1 MTSETADK
9 LIYRLRQL
17 GVASEQVLAAIAAVP
32 RDQFV
37 PPPLSRR
44 AYDNVPLP
52 IGLDQT
58 ISQPQIV
65 AMMTELLN
73 LDKGEPRRVLEIGT
87 GSGYQAAI
95 LAQFVPRVYTI
106 ERHKALHETAVARFA
121 ALGLAERI
129 TAKLGDGTLGWP
141 EYAPF
146 DRIIITA
153 AAAVT
158 VPDTIL
164 LQCAMGGIIV
174 APIERA
180 GGNDQYLVRL
190 TRQSPGHL
198 RGDQPAPQPAK
209 GAKSGFVIASKD
221 WTHLGFPI
229 LAQAVGG
236 NVSMGKN
243 SVATADFIAEEICP
257 VRFVPLVG
265 AHTMPN
271 SETLAAALK
280 RLNR

>member
-9 LIYRLRQL
+9 LIYRLRQM
-17 GVASEQVLAAIAAVP
+17 GVASEKVLAAIATVP

-37 PPPLSRR
+37 PPSLNRR
-44 AYDNVPLP
+44 AFDNVPLP

-65 AMMTELLN
+65 AIMTELLN
-73 LDKGEPRRVLEIGT
+73 LDQNEPQRVLEIGT
-87 GSGYQAAI
+87 GSGYQSAI
-95 LAQFVPRVYTI
+95 LAQFVPQVYTI

-121 ALGLAERI
+121 SLGLADRI

-141 EYAPF
+141 QYAPF

-153 AAAVT
+153 AAATT
-158 VPDTIL
+158 VPVAIL
-164 LQCAMGGIIV
+164 SQCAVGGVIV

-190 TRQSPGHL
+190 TRHPPEQVVGDVSATHL
-198 RGDQPAPQPAK
+198 AK
-209 GAKSGFVIASKD
+209 DAKSGFVIASKD

-229 LAQAVGG
+229 LAHASGG
-236 NVSMGKN
+236 SVARGKN
-243 SVATADFIAEEICP
+243 TVPRADFIAEEICA

-265 AHTMPN
+265 AETIQN
-271 SETLAAALK
+271 SETLTAALK

>member
-9 LIYRLRQL
+9 LIYRLRQM
-17 GVASEQVLAAIAAVP
+17 GVASEKVLAAIAAVP

-44 AYDNVPLP
+44 AFDNVPLP

-65 AMMTELLN
+65 ATMTELLN
-73 LDKGEPRRVLEIGT
+73 LDKGEPHRVLEIGT
-87 GSGYQAAI
+87 GSGYQSAI

-106 ERHKALHETAVARFA
+106 ERHNALHETAVARFA
-121 ALGLAERI
+121 ALGLDGRI

-153 AAAVT
+153 AAATT

-164 LQCAMGGIIV
+164 SQCAIGGIIV

-190 TRQSPGHL
+190 TRQSPGPGM
-198 RGDQPAPQPAK
+198 GDLPKPLVTK

-229 LAQAVGG
+229 LAHMAGG
-236 NVSMGKN
+236 RIAMGKN
-243 SVATADFIAEEICP
+243 TVTTADFIAEEICP

-265 AHTMPN
+265 AQTTPN
-271 SETLAAALK
+271 SETLTAALK